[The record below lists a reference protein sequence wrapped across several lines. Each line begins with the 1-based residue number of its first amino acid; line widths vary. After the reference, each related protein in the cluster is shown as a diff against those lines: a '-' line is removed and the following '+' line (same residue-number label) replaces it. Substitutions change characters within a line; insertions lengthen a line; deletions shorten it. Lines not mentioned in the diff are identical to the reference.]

1 MSIATYL
8 AKLAQGLSAQG
19 ILGPSKGGTGVSGPG
34 ASGNLLISNGT
45 AWVSQSGSAG
55 PTGPAGTIGVNGTAG
70 PTGPAGLVGSRN
82 YTVTNN
88 GASDYVI
95 DGGNDPSITLLRG
108 FTYTFT
114 VTAAGHPFWIKTAQ
128 VIGTGT
134 TYSTGVTNNGIESGT
149 ITFAVPY
156 NAPSTLYYICQ
167 YHSGMSGTINITDVG
182 PIGPTGPAGTAAANA
197 AANTYFVN
205 LFFGG

>member
-8 AKLAQGLSAQG
+8 AKLAQGLSSQG
-19 ILGPSKGGTGVSGPG
+19 ILGPSKGGTGVTGPG
-34 ASGNLLISNGT
+34 ASGNVLVSNGT

-55 PTGPAGTIGVNGTAG
+55 PTGPAGT
-70 PTGPAGLVGSRN
+70 AGLVGSRN

-88 GASDYVI
+88 GASDYII

-114 VTAAGHPFWIKTAQ
+114 VSAAGHPFWIKTAQ
-128 VIGTGT
+128 VTGTGT

-167 YHSGMSGTINITDVG
+167 YHSDMVGTINITDVG
-182 PIGPTGPAGTAAANA
+182 PTGPTGPAGTVAANA
-197 AANTYFVN
+197 VASTYFVN